1 MHDQAQKLPSLLG
14 PLSCFLKE
22 ASQETDPYSFFRNVC
37 KETMPLILQCPLL
50 EPIRNQFE
58 TKKQE
63 HLTIISRLE
72 NAAKRQVRD
81 SYKNLFACI
90 KDSAIAKEQ
99 YVSKCLSKIERY
111 CIQKDYEMAH
121 EYMKDVCCEIVENG
135 HGSLIAEFVDIA
147 SKDRQVINRKETRRR
162 HQLTPLKKRDMASF
176 TLVQEHYVKQIK
188 FAPAMTKLQE
198 ARLSLFDPKSEELW
212 VIYHH
217 LCIAHWAW
225 NTSKS
230 YFTDKSLKYETPLGR
245 SKSIICLELHSR
257 WYEMQ
262 AIKQRNYSGIN
273 KFSLG
278 RYKKHLLRLE
288 NHIAKELFNHDPEL
302 YQEQAKSDIPYQ
314 YRLYLDYKALWFAIE
329 WKKEQKPNCY
339 LIAKPND
346 SSFTHQFIQ
355 LISKAEAGT
364 MVKAPARSAADLMER
379 SNLSGEIRKIF
390 FCKPSTHQVKFNGS
404 NILGEVTDKVDVPQ
418 LVKEVT
424 QLHQKH
430 GSPKP
435 PSSLLSKAAVK
446 STS

>member
-1 MHDQAQKLPSLLG
+1 
-14 PLSCFLKE
+14 
-22 ASQETDPYSFFRNVC
+22 
-37 KETMPLILQCPLL
+37 MPLILQCPLL

-81 SYKNLFACI
+81 SYKKLVACI
-90 KDSAIAKEQ
+90 KDSAIAKGQ
-99 YVSKCLSKIERY
+99 YVSKCLSKIDRLLNNAIEERY
-111 CIQKDYEMAH
+111 CAQKDYEMAH
-121 EYMKDVCCEIVENG
+121 EYMKDVCCEIVEKG

-147 SKDRQVINRKETRRR
+147 SRDKQVINLEETRNR

-176 TLVQEHYVKQIK
+176 TLIQEHYVKRIK
-188 FAPAMTKLQE
+188 FAPAITKLQE
-198 ARLSLFDPKSEELW
+198 ARFSLFDPKSEELW
-212 VIYHH
+212 VVYHH

-262 AIKQRNYSGIN
+262 AMKQRNYSGPEQ
-273 KFSLG
+273 SLFPLK
-278 RYKKHLLRLE
+278 RYKNHLLRLE
-288 NHIAKELFNHDPEL
+288 NHIARELFKHDPEL
-302 YQEQAKSDIPYQ
+302 YQNQSKNDVPYQ
-314 YRLYLDYKALWFAIE
+314 YHLYLDYKALWFAIE
-329 WKKEQKPNCY
+329 WKKGQEPNCY

-346 SSFTHQFIQ
+346 SSITHQFIQ
-355 LISKAEAGT
+355 QISKAEAET
-364 MVKAPARSAADLMER
+364 MIKAPARSAADLMER

-390 FCKPSTHQVKFNGS
+390 FGKPSTYEVKFNGQ
-404 NILGEVTDKVDVPQ
+404 NVLGEATDGVNTNQ
-418 LVKEVT
+418 LVKEVSE
-424 QLHQKH
+424 LHQGY
-430 GSPKP
+430 GSPEP
-435 PSSLLSKAAVK
+435 PSFLLSKIPVK